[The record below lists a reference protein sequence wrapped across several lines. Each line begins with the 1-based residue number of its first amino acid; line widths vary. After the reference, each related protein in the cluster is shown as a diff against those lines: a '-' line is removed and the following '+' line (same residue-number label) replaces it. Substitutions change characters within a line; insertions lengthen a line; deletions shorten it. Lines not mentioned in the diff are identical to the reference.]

1 MRLWQFNDIQDS
13 ITFDA
18 ITRCVDENEILAMY
32 WDYWSER
39 MKLRG
44 YTEKEITK
52 ESCIDEWVV
61 VNWAWEVSQIGVQRN
76 S

>member
-39 MKLRG
+39 MKRRHRL
-44 YTEKEITK
+44 
-52 ESCIDEWVV
+52 
-61 VNWAWEVSQIGVQRN
+61 NWAWEVSQIGVQRN

>member
-1 MRLWQFNDIQDS
+1 MRLWQYNDIADNV
-13 ITFDA
+13 TFTP
-18 ITRCVDENEILAMY
+18 ITRCVDDDEILEMY
-32 WDYWSER
+32 WEYWSER

-61 VNWAWEVSQIGVQRN
+61 VNWAWEIKGDAS
-76 S
+76 

>member
-18 ITRCVDENEILAMY
+18 ITRCVDENAILAMY

-44 YTEKEITK
+44 YTDKEITK
-52 ESCIDEWVV
+52 ESCIDEWVI
-61 VNWAWEVSQIGVQRN
+61 VNWAWEIKGDAS
-76 S
+76 